1 MDFKI
6 KTAETKEIT
15 LSNKRLEPEPPEAPT
30 TGTVKLIK
38 KAAGSGQALPGA
50 VFEVFSL
57 ADNKKAGEIVSGTDG
72 TAEISLPAGDYY
84 LLEKTA
90 PAGFKL
96 ENTRILFRV
105 KVGTVV
111 KVEVTNMK
119 EDGGQPVQPSNP
131 NPPTGTPGI
140 SIPKT
145 GEAFST
151 LNDMLA
157 GLLFALAGVCGIAL
171 WRERRKGKYGA

>member
-1 MDFKI
+1 M
-6 KTAETKEIT
+6 
-15 LSNKRLEPEPPEAPT
+15 
-30 TGTVKLIK
+30 
-38 KAAGSGQALPGA
+38 
-50 VFEVFSL
+50 
-57 ADNKKAGEIVSGTDG
+57 
-72 TAEISLPAGDYY
+72 
-84 LLEKTA
+84 EKTA
-90 PAGFKL
+90 PAGYKL
-96 ENTRILFRV
+96 ESSRILFRI
-105 KVGTVV
+105 KVGAVV

-119 EDGGQPVQPSNP
+119 EDGSQPVQPSKP
-131 NPPTGTPGI
+131 IPPTGTPGI

>member
-1 MDFKI
+1 MDKVDFKI
-6 KTAETKEIT
+6 KTGETKEIT
-15 LSNKRLEPEPPEAPT
+15 LSNKRLETEKPETPSA
-30 TGTVKLIK
+30 GTVKLVK
-38 KAAGSGQALPGA
+38 KAEGSGLPLPGA
-50 VFEVFSL
+50 MFEVFSL
-57 ADNKKAGEIVSGTDG
+57 ADNKKAGEITSGADG
-72 TAEISLPAGDYY
+72 TATLSLPVGDYY

-90 PAGFKL
+90 PAGYKL
-96 ENTRILFRV
+96 ESARILFRV
-105 KVGTVV
+105 RAGTVV
-111 KVEVTNMK
+111 K
-119 EDGGQPVQPSNP
+119 DGGQPVQPSKP